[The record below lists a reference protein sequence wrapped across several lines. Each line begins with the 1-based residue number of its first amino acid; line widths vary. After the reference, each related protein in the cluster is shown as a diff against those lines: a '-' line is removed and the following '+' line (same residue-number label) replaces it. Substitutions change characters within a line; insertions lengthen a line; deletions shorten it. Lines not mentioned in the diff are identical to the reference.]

1 MQLTTTTFQCTE
13 ETGPKFWV
21 AYSNGVELQP
31 QQIGYI
37 EPGQVLTTGQQYLSI
52 FDDEQ
57 SLADYIELI
66 NGISDWYWRDD
77 VRISYPPNP
86 NEWYPNL
93 EI

>member
-21 AYSNGVELQP
+21 AYSNGIELQP

-37 EPGQVLTTGQQYLSI
+37 EPEQVLTTGQQFLSI
-52 FDDEQ
+52 FNDEQ

-86 NEWYPNL
+86 NKWYPS
-93 EI
+93 ES